1 MGKKKAAT
9 ASGEGSEATPPG
21 LDKYANELQRMI
33 DRLNPADYA
42 DDMGNDILEW
52 FEELETFSSAAV
64 KAGITYGKTLRNKL
78 VKDHLEPLLPIF
90 EKFTAKINQ
99 RDADIFDLKNS
110 MTDLDDSLLRAKVWT
125 LERENAELRAKL
137 AVNND
142 VTTALQELLPRI
154 EEFNRNNTVVLKE
167 ELPQIIKQ
175 IACEDLGNTVKSANS
190 EIVEEF
196 KKNLDETRSF
206 AQVAIQSKNL
216 PPSNLSLR
224 PPFSKPEGVLLI
236 KPKDDAFRSHDS
248 NKKLFLDVLQENS
261 PEARLRG
268 LGKLYGGGVKLITAS
283 IEDAQ
288 AIKETFLDKC
298 DQELVDKFDLVIPDR
313 RPPQIILYN
322 VEKEVDQSALKLGLL
337 AKNIMLA
344 DSNNKPHF
352 NVEFSIPAR
361 NRSYNHWV
369 LSVNPKKYREIIA
382 KEGLY
387 FRFSRLR
394 LKDFISPR
402 QCKRCFAFGHTT
414 RNCDPKTEQRC
425 DRCGDVRGSR
435 HQCRGLYC
443 INCAESN
450 KKFRSNFR
458 TEHSCLDPNC
468 KTMIKQKDLIKK
480 RTDYGY

>member
-1 MGKKKAAT
+1 MGKKKGAT

-64 KAGITYGKTLRNKL
+64 KAGVTYGKTLRNKL
-78 VKDHLEPLLPIF
+78 VKDHLETLLPIF
-90 EKFTAKINQ
+90 IKFTAKINQ

-125 LERENAELRAKL
+125 LERENADLRAKL

-142 VTTALQELLPRI
+142 VSSALQELLPRI
-154 EEFNRNNTVVLKE
+154 EEFNRNNTVALKE

-190 EIVEEF
+190 EFVEEF
-196 KKNLDETRSF
+196 N
-206 AQVAIQSKNL
+206 
-216 PPSNLSLR
+216 NLSLR

-236 KPKDDAFRSHDS
+236 KPKDDAFRNHDS
-248 NKKLFLDVLQENS
+248 NKKIFLDVLQENS

-268 LGKLYGGGVKLITAS
+268 LGKLYGGGVKLIAAS
-283 IEDAQ
+283 IEDVQ

-298 DQELVDKFDLVIPDR
+298 DKDLIDKFDLVIPDR

-344 DSNNKPHF
+344 DGNNKPHF
-352 NVEFSIPAR
+352 KVEFSIPAR

-369 LSVNPKKYREIIA
+369 ISVNPKKYREIIA

-387 FRFSRLR
+387 FQFSRLL
-394 LKDFISPR
+394 LKDFVSPR
-402 QCKRCFAFGHTT
+402 QCRRCFAFGHTT

-443 INCAESN
+443 LNCAESN
-450 KKFRSNFR
+450 KKFRTNFR

-468 KTMIKQKDLIKK
+468 KSMIKQKDLIKK